1 MDLFG
6 ELLPNALKIA
16 TRPGKYNRRVTPD
29 FSSIAINHWAESYG
43 AGDRVRSL
51 CAIALLA
58 SLCACSGGTIASPT
72 TVSAAPLGPQTW
84 QMTTGASG
92 TNEAFQAL
100 AFYPSSLT
108 IDAGDTVKATFPTGE
123 AHTLTFLGPRSTP
136 PSVFDPTNAARAGGT
151 SYDGSTYTSSGFLL
165 QGGTYSLTFPKPGT
179 YTYLCLIHPGMQG
192 TIVVQPAG
200 SPYPT
205 TQTAIDAAGAT
216 QEASDLAL
224 GSAAVAAF
232 PFTAGGPHLAA
243 GMSPG
248 LNTGKSPITVLRF
261 IDGDTVD
268 QTSVTVPVGSSV
280 TWTNLSSNEPHTVTF
295 GIANQPFPTIS
306 NSAPAS
312 GGTTYDGTHIVNSGV
327 LPSGAS
333 FTLTFLA
340 KGTFTYHCLFHD
352 DTEHMIGTVVVQ

>member
-1 MDLFG
+1 M
-6 ELLPNALKIA
+6 
-16 TRPGKYNRRVTPD
+16 
-29 FSSIAINHWAESYG
+29 NHWAESQGRTIRWLY
-43 AGDRVRSL
+43 ATAAV
-51 CAIALLA
+51 A
-58 SLCACSGGTIASPT
+58 SLSACSGGTIASPST
-72 TVSAAPLGPQTW
+72 NPVSASPAGPQTW
-84 QMTTGASG
+84 QMTTGISG
-92 TNEAFQAL
+92 TNEAFQTL
-100 AFYPSSLT
+100 AFYPSNLT
-108 IDAGDTVKATFPTGE
+108 IDAGDTVKATFPTAE
-123 AHTLTFLGPRSTP
+123 PHTLTFLGSRSAP
-136 PSVFDPTNAARAGGT
+136 PSVFDPTNATPAGGG
-151 SYDGSTYTSSGFLL
+151 SYDGSTYTSSGFLS
-165 QGGTYSLTFPKPGT
+165 QGGTYSLTFPKAGT

-192 TIVVQPAG
+192 TIVVQAAG
-200 SPYPT
+200 APYPT
-205 TQTAIDAAGAT
+205 TQTALNAADAT
-216 QEASDLAL
+216 QEANDLAQ
-224 GSAAVAAF
+224 GTAAVAAF
-232 PFTAGGPHLAA
+232 PFTPGGPHLAV

-248 LNTGKSPITVLRF
+248 LNTGKSAITVLRF

-352 DTEHMIGTVVVQ
+352 DTEHMIGTVVVR